1 MDPYIQNV
9 CKEKGIA
16 LIRANT
22 DKVPTLKNAF
32 NVDTI
37 PTYLI
42 VDKDCKIIDSK
53 PGA

>member
-9 CKEKGIA
+9 CKENGIP

-22 DKVPTLKNAF
+22 DKVPTLKNTF
-32 NVDTI
+32 NVDTS

-42 VDKDCKIIDSK
+42 VDKDGKIIDSK
-53 PGA
+53 SGA